1 MSNSGVPLTQDW
13 IAKFAW
19 DLQQTMQT
27 AKPAIFIERVW
38 SVWRDISPALLF
50 IATEDVAGSSI
61 ALNNIIAA
69 AWFRLYAWDP
79 RDLIDQ

>member
-1 MSNSGVPLTQDW
+1 
-13 IAKFAW
+13 
-19 DLQQTMQT
+19 MQT

-50 IATEDVAGSSI
+50 IATEDVARSSI